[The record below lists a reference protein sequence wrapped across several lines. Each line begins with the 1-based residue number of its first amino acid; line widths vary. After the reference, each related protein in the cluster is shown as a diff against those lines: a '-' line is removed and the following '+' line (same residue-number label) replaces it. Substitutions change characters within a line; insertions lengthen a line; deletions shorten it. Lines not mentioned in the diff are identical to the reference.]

1 MGVFSKNNGPEQKVA
16 RNPYDNSFQNNLT
29 LKMGYMYP
37 CLCLPTLPGDTHEI
51 DTSFG
56 LRFMPTAFP
65 LQTKMKAY
73 IDFFYVRNRNL
84 YDGFKDWLTGVGNPK
99 EPPRLSVS
107 EATEQMRTG
116 SLGDYLGLPSTIV
129 GEGNVVS
136 SSTPL
141 IPTFESIS
149 DNFMSDFQYKILYN
163 GSPSSVPSSYNSK
176 GLPPFFV
183 SWFGTPISDG
193 VPHSFVTLK
202 DSSLR
207 LFPQKVVNGFTYYQ
221 LPDAMFG
228 SFLPKILDTSSSYVL
243 GVSRSDDIVRVPSSG
258 TPSSVTV
265 TVHFGSFLSPST
277 GSTEAFFIDTENSH
291 VYLRS
296 TYSSPSEA
304 LYFIT
309 LANLDF
315 RLSSSSPAQYSLEG
329 SADELLSS
337 LGDLVVTAKD
347 LAYNVVEAMDVLGE
361 APLSISALPF
371 RAYEQIYNSF
381 YRDDRNNPLYVDGVF
396 NPNVFLPT
404 TAGGV
409 DNTPYRLHKRN
420 WEQDF
425 LTTALPSPQ
434 FGQAPLVGLTS
445 SGVATFAD
453 SDGNEYTSQLSV
465 GDDGDTVVGF
475 STTGSSAVNRSLVQ
489 LAQSGISINDLRG
502 VNSLQRY
509 LEAKYRKG
517 LRYRDQMS
525 SIFGVDIK
533 EDVLDMPEFI
543 GSVSQRI
550 DVSQINQTSAA
561 TDDSPLGSFAGQLSA
576 VGGGRKIRKY
586 CDEHGFIIGILSVVP
601 VPCYSQLLPKHFTK
615 LHDPLEYWAPQF
627 NHIGFQ
633 PIKYDEVCPLQAENA
648 NIPLGRT
655 FGYQRSWYEYL
666 SRVDE
671 VHGQF
676 RTTLNNFVLSR
687 VYNTVPSLNE
697 EFLTVDPD
705 SLNDVFTVNVV
716 DGEPVD
722 PILGQIHFNITSMRP
737 IPRFGVP
744 RLE

>member
-1 MGVFSKNNGPEQKVA
+1 MGVFSKNNGPETKVA

-29 LKMGYMYP
+29 LKMGYLYP
-37 CLCLPTLPGDTHEI
+37 CLCLPTLPGDTHEL

-84 YDGFKDWLTGVGNPK
+84 YDGFKDWLTGVGNPQ
-99 EPPRLSVS
+99 EPPRLSPA
-107 EATEQMRTG
+107 EASEQMRTC

-129 GEGNVVS
+129 GEQNIVS
-136 SSTPL
+136 SSSPL
-141 IPTFESIS
+141 IPYFESVS
-149 DNFMSDFQYKILYN
+149 SNFMNDFQYKVSYN
-163 GSPSSVPSSYNSK
+163 GTSVSVPSLFNSH

-183 SWFGTPISDG
+183 SWFGGPVSDG
-193 VPHSFVTLK
+193 VPRSFVSIS

-207 LFPQKVVNGFTYYQ
+207 LHPSKVFNGTTYYQ
-221 LPDAMFG
+221 LPDEMFG
-228 SFLPKILDTSSSYVL
+228 SYLSKILDTSSSYVL
-243 GVSRSDDIVRVPSSG
+243 GVSLASDFTREPTTG
-258 TPSSVTV
+258 TPKTVSVV
-265 TVHFGSFLSPST
+265 SHFGRYYTSASSPSVFYVD
-277 GSTEAFFIDTENSH
+277 SESSH
-291 VYLRS
+291 VYMRS
-296 TYSSPSEA
+296 LYATASPDP
-304 LYFIT
+304 YFLT
-309 LANLDF
+309 LANIDF
-315 RLSSSSPAQYSLEG
+315 RLSESSPIQYPIDG
-329 SADELLSS
+329 SDAEVLNG
-337 LGDLVVTAKD
+337 LGSLVVTAKN

-404 TAGGV
+404 TDGGV
-409 DNTPYRLHKRN
+409 DNTPYRLRKRN

-434 FGQAPLVGLTS
+434 FGQAPLVGLIS

-453 SDGNEYTSQLSV
+453 SDGNEYSSQLSV

-475 STTGSSAVNRSLVQ
+475 ATTGSPSVNRSLVQ

-543 GSVSQRI
+543 GSVTQRI

-561 TDDSPLGSFAGQLSA
+561 VGDSPLGSFAGQLSA

-648 NIPLGRT
+648 GIPLNRT
-655 FGYQRSWYEYL
+655 FGYQRAWYEYL

-676 RTTLNNFVLSR
+676 RTIFNNFVLSR

-697 EFLTVDPD
+697 EFLTVDPE

-716 DGEPVD
+716 GGEPVD

-737 IPRFGVP
+737 IPRFGIP